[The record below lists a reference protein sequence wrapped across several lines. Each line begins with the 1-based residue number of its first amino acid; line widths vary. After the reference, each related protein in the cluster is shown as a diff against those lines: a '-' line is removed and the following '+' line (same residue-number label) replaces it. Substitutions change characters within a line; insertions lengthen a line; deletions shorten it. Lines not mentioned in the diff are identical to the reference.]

1 MNLSGDEMVI
11 IFLTLHSI
19 AYYLF
24 SLKLCVME
32 NLLVI
37 QTSAGCSEGIC
48 RGDR

>member
-1 MNLSGDEMVI
+1 MVI
-11 IFLTLHSI
+11 IFLTLYMI

-37 QTSAGCSEGIC
+37 QIFVGFSKEKNTDKIDNKCI
-48 RGDR
+48 DR